1 MNIQSWFPLG
11 MTGLISLQSKGTT
24 KVFSSTTVWK
34 HQFFGAQPSLWS
46 SSHVTTGKTIALTI
60 WTFFGKVMSLLFD
73 SLSRFVIAFHLRSNH
88 FLISRLQSPSTV
100 LLELRKRKSVTA
112 STFSLFVCH
121 EVVGLDAMILGFW
134 ILSFKPAFSLSSF
147 TLIERLFGSSLL
159 TAIREVSS
167 AYLRLLIFL
176 PAILIP
182 VFNSPSPAF
191 WMMCSAYKWNK
202 QGDNIQPCHSP
213 FSILYQSVVQI
224 LTVAYW
230 PT

>member
-1 MNIQSWFPLG
+1 
-11 MTGLISLQSKGTT
+11 
-24 KVFSSTTVWK
+24 
-34 HQFFGAQPSLWS
+34 
-46 SSHVTTGKTIALTI
+46 
-60 WTFFGKVMSLLFD
+60 MSLLFD

-88 FLISRLQSPSTV
+88 LLISRLQSPSTV

-182 VFNSPSPAF
+182 ACDSFSQAF
-191 WMMCSAYKWNK
+191 SVMYSAYGLYTVHEVLTASALGWSATPSSS
-202 QGDNIQPCHSP
+202 GSRFVRTLCYGP
-213 FSILYQSVVQI
+213 SILGGPAWHGS
-224 LTVAYW
+224 
-230 PT
+230 